1 MEFIYSLYPYVK
13 HTHMLFVATS
23 VLFFMVR
30 FVLHMRSSALMQ
42 KKFFKIAPHVIDTLM
57 LLTGLSLCFLIKQY
71 PFVDPWLTEKIT
83 GVAAYIVLGI
93 MAMRP
98 KQNTFFKM
106 FAFFGALGWIV
117 YVGKIA
123 IFKSAVLLG

>member
-30 FVLHMRSSALMQ
+30 FFLHMRSSALMQ

-71 PFVDPWLTEKIT
+71 PFVDTWLTEKIT

-98 KQNTFFKM
+98 DKNFFFKM

-123 IFKSAVLLG
+123 VFKSAVLLG